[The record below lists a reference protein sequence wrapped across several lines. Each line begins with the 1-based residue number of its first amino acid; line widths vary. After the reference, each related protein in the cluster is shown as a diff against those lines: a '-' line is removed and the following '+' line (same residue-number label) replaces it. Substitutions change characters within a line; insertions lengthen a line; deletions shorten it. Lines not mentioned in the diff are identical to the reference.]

1 MAAGF
6 QWKIRL
12 IGITCKIKPIEI
24 ICHLFYFNRRD
35 AGPHT
40 MSLWVPPVAF
50 IVSSK
55 SLQTHGGSS
64 SWFSIYFLFIFSSF
78 FATFLMVCQSQV
90 TWATLSGLRRSRA
103 SEQYERPE
111 PNDGWQIRELV
122 EPVPEPTTSFRR
134 GPRGEENVGNGHGA
148 YNIHSTDRVQYIHY
162 DEWLSS
168 GTSPLL
174 P

>member
-35 AGPHT
+35 AGPHS

-64 SWFSIYFLFIFSSF
+64 SWFSIYFLFIFFWSF

-103 SEQYERPE
+103 SEQYM
-111 PNDGWQIRELV
+111 NDLSRTMAGRSE
-122 EPVPEPTTSFRR
+122 S
-134 GPRGEENVGNGHGA
+134 
-148 YNIHSTDRVQYIHY
+148 
-162 DEWLSS
+162 LSS
-168 GTSPLL
+168 PCPSRRPVFVEAHEARRMWAMAMEHTTYTV
-174 P
+174 

>member
-1 MAAGF
+1 
-6 QWKIRL
+6 
-12 IGITCKIKPIEI
+12 
-24 ICHLFYFNRRD
+24 
-35 AGPHT
+35 
-40 MSLWVPPVAF
+40 MSVASDLGNF
-50 IVSSK
+50 K
-55 SLQTHGGSS
+55 
-64 SWFSIYFLFIFSSF
+64 
-78 FATFLMVCQSQV
+78 
-90 TWATLSGLRRSRA
+90 WAA
-103 SEQYERPE
+103 SEPSERTIYERPE

-148 YNIHSTDRVQYIHY
+148 YNIHSIDRVQYIHY